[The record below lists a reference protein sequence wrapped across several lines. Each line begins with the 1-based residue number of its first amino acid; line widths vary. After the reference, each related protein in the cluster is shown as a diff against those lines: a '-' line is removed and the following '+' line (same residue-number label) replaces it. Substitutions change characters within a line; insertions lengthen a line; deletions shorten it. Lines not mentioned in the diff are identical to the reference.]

1 MGVSTKYQ
9 SYYTKSEPILDYM
22 TQILDIKSTDA
33 IFEPCGGNGAFVD
46 KILKQIPSAN
56 ISIFELDPNAVATLQ
71 DKYACLNN
79 ISIKSTDTLL
89 DNCIVNRLITFDK
102 IIGNPPYGARNDDNK
117 KNELAKLYPGLYT
130 KESYTLFLFACIKC
144 LNEGGMLSFI
154 VPDTF
159 LSLHR
164 HLAIRQ
170 FILQHTQIKE
180 LSLFPSS
187 YFPGVDF
194 GYANLC
200 IITLQKSS
208 NIASNLSNKFTI
220 RTGFTSVNDLYF
232 PHKGTHQEFTQSDI
246 LNNPASAFFFNS
258 NSRINSLVNDITIR
272 TIGDIADC
280 VTGFYSGNDKIYLR
294 PANPKI
300 IAKDDDIFG
309 NSEDETGETGETDDE
324 TPKRGVSSPS
334 LHPLKLET
342 PDEDETPD
350 GETGETGETD
360 QSEKPEED
368 SPAEPTSATLGLI
381 AVIPAVV
388 SLESTAVLLEINATN
403 LRQVWCQA
411 GQISAVLPTSLVIE
425 NGITAKI
432 DEGDGSSRGF
442 FPTRSDPR
450 ATPAV
455 ISEPRLFC
463 VLCGRAASC
472 RTAVPVHRDSEEGN
486 SVPHGVGVADVG
498 IPADHIEDDLLR
510 PSIEPS
516 GNRGLLAVR
525 QGMWKRG
532 NVVTGSERDQVD
544 AGVGADAEARGVRR
558 CGRTRE
564 ILREML
570 DFRR

>member
-300 IAKDDDIFG
+300 KNAKKYQPIFSHEIHHGELTEKEKKYGIKGVAHYVPIVKGG
-309 NSEDETGETGETDDE
+309 N
-324 TPKRGVSSPS
+324 KQYI
-334 LHPLKLET
+334 K
-342 PDEDETPD
+342 PDEWYMDWSENAICEYRTNKKCRFQNASFYFKNNGIAIPMVRSRQLTAALIN
-350 GETGETGETD
+350 ERLFD
-360 QSEKPEED
+360 QS
-368 SPAEPTSATLGLI
+368 I
-381 AVIPAVV
+381 
-388 SLESTAVLLEINATN
+388 
-403 LRQVWCQA
+403 
-411 GQISAVLPTSLVIE
+411 
-425 NGITAKI
+425 
-432 DEGDGSSRGF
+432 
-442 FPTRSDPR
+442 
-450 ATPAV
+450 
-455 ISEPRLFC
+455 
-463 VLCGRAASC
+463 
-472 RTAVPVHRDSEEGN
+472 
-486 SVPHGVGVADVG
+486 VGVFPRQE
-498 IPADHIEDDLLR
+498 ILTMY
-510 PSIEPS
+510 
-516 GNRGLLAVR
+516 LLAFFNSSVCTKLINTINPSTNNSANYI
-525 QGMWKRG
+525 KRIPFIPP
-532 NVVTGSERDQVD
+532 TD
-544 AGVGADAEARGVRR
+544 
-558 CGRTRE
+558 E
-564 ILREML
+564 ILNEVTDLTQEIIHRISNGDLNIESLKKHL
-570 DFRR
+570 DSIFVNLYEI

>member
-1 MGVSTKYQ
+1 MNEEKEENELNEKEEKEKEKEKKEKEEKENDEDAAGPDEKEEKEKEKENEDEDEMKEADKPSKP
-9 SYYTKSEPILDYM
+9 SKPSKKSK
-22 TQILDIKSTDA
+22 KSAKLTED
-33 IFEPCGGNGAFVD
+33 EN
-46 KILKQIPSAN
+46 
-56 ISIFELDPNAVATLQ
+56 E
-71 DKYACLNN
+71 
-79 ISIKSTDTLL
+79 
-89 DNCIVNRLITFDK
+89 
-102 IIGNPPYGARNDDNK
+102 NDDDDDD
-117 KNELAKLYPGLYT
+117 ESET
-130 KESYTLFLFACIKC
+130 KPR
-144 LNEGGMLSFI
+144 N
-154 VPDTF
+154 
-159 LSLHR
+159 
-164 HLAIRQ
+164 
-170 FILQHTQIKE
+170 
-180 LSLFPSS
+180 
-187 YFPGVDF
+187 
-194 GYANLC
+194 
-200 IITLQKSS
+200 
-208 NIASNLSNKFTI
+208 
-220 RTGFTSVNDLYF
+220 
-232 PHKGTHQEFTQSDI
+232 
-246 LNNPASAFFFNS
+246 
-258 NSRINSLVNDITIR
+258 
-272 TIGDIADC
+272 
-280 VTGFYSGNDKIYLR
+280 

-472 RTAVPVHRDSEEGN
+472 RTAVPVHRDSDEGN

-558 CGRTRE
+558 RGRTRE